1 MARTDGLGWTC
12 PSELSEQLYDLY
24 GLTCPP
30 MWGPPRRLYFPT
42 FGPHITKVM
51 TAMDLPPMPH
61 QRYIADVATEIDP
74 DTGVFAYREV
84 DLSIMRQQGKTALF
98 LGVMVHRLRAFVRNR
113 VLYSAQTRNDA
124 RERLLEEFLPYI
136 EASPPDL
143 ARQFHPRK
151 GLGQESIVC
160 TTTRSRVGIIALRED
175 SGHGP
180 PLDLGMVDEAFAHT
194 DTRIEEAM
202 SPAMLTKQMAQLWV
216 ASAAGTEKS
225 HYWNPKRTRGRELI
239 ERLWRSGLT
248 QWPATCYMEWFAPEH
263 MPRDDPATWWACM
276 PALGDPAKGFTV
288 TEQVVK
294 AELEKLGPDE
304 FDRGMLNR
312 TKKSRPPVDTNVPT
326 AEWPDRLDAVSQPGR
341 WLALAFDI
349 SPDRRHGAIV
359 AAGPNTA
366 GVMHVE
372 VIDYRPGTAWMV
384 PRLLHLAQ
392 LWQPIAIGVDDRG
405 PAASLLTELGDPEL
419 GDLGI
424 RKPTKP
430 NEPQLGDLVITN
442 AQDMARACGQF
453 ADAVRHG
460 RLVHIGQDEL
470 GTALSAAVTRPLGD
484 TWGWGRRGAQG
495 DICALVAATLAR
507 WAYVSRAFLA
517 ADYDPLASVP
527 PAEGQCPHCDAWSMD
542 GAPIQHYEDCP
553 SPRKETPGA

>member
-1 MARTDGLGWTC
+1 MTDGLEWTC
-12 PSELSEQLYDLY
+12 PSELSEQLEDLY

-42 FGPHITKVM
+42 FGPHIAKVM
-51 TAMDLPPMPH
+51 TALGVPPMPH
-61 QRYIADVATEIDP
+61 QRYIADVATEVDP
-74 DTGVFAYREV
+74 ETGLFAYREV
-84 DLSIMRQQGKTALF
+84 DLSIMRQQGKTAQF

-124 RERLLEEFLPYI
+124 RERLLEEFLPSI
-136 EASPPDL
+136 ETAPPDL

-151 GLGQESIVC
+151 GLGQESISC
-160 TTTRSRVGIIALRED
+160 TTTRSRIQIIALRED

-194 DTRIEEAM
+194 DSRIEEAM

-225 HYWNPKRTRGRELI
+225 RYWNAKRARGRELI

-248 QWPATCYMEWFAPEH
+248 QWPSICYIEWFAPEY
-263 MPRDDPATWWACM
+263 MPRDDPKTWWFCM
-276 PALGDPAKGFTV
+276 PALGRTI
-288 TEQVVK
+288 TETTVK

-312 TKKSRPPVDTNVPT
+312 TKKHRPPVDTNVPT
-326 AEWPDRLDAVSQPGR
+326 DEWPARLDEQSQPGR
-341 WLALAFDI
+341 WLALAFDV
-349 SPDRRHGAIV
+349 SPDRKHGAIV

-366 GVMHVE
+366 GVMHIE
-372 VIDYRPGTAWMV
+372 VIDYRPGTAWIV
-384 PRLLHLAQ
+384 PRLAHLVA

-405 PAASLLTELGDPEL
+405 PAASLLTELAEPHNGIGKPVKPLDP
-419 GDLGI
+419 
-424 RKPTKP
+424 
-430 NEPQLGDLVITN
+430 QFGDLVVTN
-442 AQDMARACGQF
+442 ALDMARACGQF
-453 ADAVRHG
+453 ADAVRHAK
-460 RLVHIGQDEL
+460 LVHIGQDEL
-470 GTALSAAVTRPLGD
+470 GEALSAAVTRPLGD

-495 DICALVAATLAR
+495 DICTLVAATLAR

-527 PAEGQCPHCDAWSMD
+527 VAEGQCPHCDAWSPD
-542 GAPIQHYEDCP
+542 GTPIDHYDDCP
-553 SPRKETPGA
+553 TLREETPGA